1 MSGVIPVFAL
11 LMLAL
16 VSGTDDW
23 PMFRGPNGT
32 GLATDT
38 GLPVEM
44 SPEKNVVWKT
54 PIPPGFSS
62 PILVGSRIF
71 ITASESEA
79 ILTICLDRASGK
91 ILWRK
96 EAPRPRRESMHAPNT
111 PSNPSPAS
119 DGQSVFVFFGDF
131 GMLAYALDGTERWRL
146 PLGPF
151 NNQNGHGSSPVVAG
165 NSVFLICDQ
174 DTDSYLIAVDKNNGN
189 VKWKVER
196 PGITRGYGTPAMWHN
211 QLIAPGAYQLAAY
224 DPNTGAKIWWVDGMA
239 WQAKGIPVIAG
250 DTIYM
255 NTWETG
261 GDFEAPPRVDPWA
274 VVVARY
280 DTNKDGKLSPQEL
293 STVLRGFNDY
303 DLNKDGFIDE
313 KEWEAYI
320 RLRGAANNLLA
331 IKPEGTGDLTQKALW
346 RYRKLLPNIPTPVLY
361 GGALFL
367 VKDGGLLTTLDP
379 KTGEVFK
386 QGRVTGA
393 LDRYWSSPVG
403 ADGKVYL
410 LSQSCKLSV
419 IQAQPQ
425 WEVLRV
431 NDLDDECFATPAIAD
446 HSLYVRTK
454 GWLYCFRE
462 PK

>member
-1 MSGVIPVFAL
+1 M
-11 LMLAL
+11 
-16 VSGTDDW
+16 
-23 PMFRGPNGT
+23 
-32 GLATDT
+32 
-38 GLPVEM
+38 
-44 SPEKNVVWKT
+44 
-54 PIPPGFSS
+54 
-62 PILVGSRIF
+62 
-71 ITASESEA
+71 
-79 ILTICLDRASGK
+79 
-91 ILWRK
+91 WR
-96 EAPRPRRESMHAPNT
+96 
-111 PSNPSPAS
+111 
-119 DGQSVFVFFGDF
+119 
-131 GMLAYALDGTERWRL
+131 
-146 PLGPF
+146 
-151 NNQNGHGSSPVVAG
+151 
-165 NSVFLICDQ
+165 
-174 DTDSYLIAVDKNNGN
+174 
-189 VKWKVER
+189 
-196 PGITRGYGTPAMWHN
+196 N

-224 DPNTGAKIWWVDGMA
+224 DRDTGAKIWWVDGMA

-274 VVVARY
+274 VVAARY

-320 RLRGAANNLLA
+320 RLRAAANNLVA
-331 IKPEGTGDLTQKALW
+331 IKPEGNGDLTQKVLW

-379 KTGEVFK
+379 RTGEVFK

-410 LSQSCKLSV
+410 LSQACKLSV

-462 PK
+462 K